1 MKTLIQRVR
10 EILGGEIHAK
20 AMHDGPQETKS
31 ANGIVSPSAPT
42 PEPKPRFVDSKRNPD
57 LPDTK
62 KWAEL
67 NRPSFTRRSRYVTY
81 AGRDKRGNV
90 VLLRRD
96 LVSGEPEPEAMT
108 PFALKMPEKE

>member
-1 MKTLIQRVR
+1 MVELLKKIRA
-10 EILGGEIHAK
+10 ILLGENHAK
-20 AMHDGPQETKS
+20 ADVAQPEAKS
-31 ANGIVSPSAPT
+31 PPAIVPESAP
-42 PEPKPRFVDSKRNPD
+42 PAPKFVDSQRNPD

-67 NRPSFTRRSRYVTY
+67 NKPTFTRRSRYVTF

-96 LVSGEPEPEAMT
+96 LVNGEPEPEAMT
-108 PFALKMPEKE
+108 PFALKLSEKE

>member
-1 MKTLIQRVR
+1 MSLLKRFR
-10 EILGGEIHAK
+10 RILGNERAT
-20 AMHDGPQETKS
+20 AAHDVAHSETKV
-31 ANGIVSPSAPT
+31 AVAAIPAPSKS
-42 PEPKPRFVDSKRNPD
+42 EPPRFVDSQRNPN
-57 LPDTK
+57 LPDTR

-96 LVSGEPEPEAMT
+96 LVSGELEPEAMT
-108 PFALKMPEKE
+108 PFALKLSEKE